1 MTSPRVLIPAILA
14 TACVAFCW
22 QDTVGTAKAAEGTVQ
37 AIESSRF
44 GADGEPSSPPNM
56 ISLNFSECDIRELLL
71 ALAMKQNANIVIAQ
85 DVMGKVS
92 IHLSRVSLQEAV
104 SSIAMAGG
112 YECRREKGT
121 YFVYKTKTVRD
132 PQADRLQTRVFKLK
146 FIKTDKVQEI
156 LGALPGIRTVKI
168 HEDSKSLIVEDT
180 PENVAKVGS
189 ILAAWDTVPKQVL
202 IEAQILQIS
211 LTDEMSMGVD
221 WTKVFG
227 DVSIGTAGAF
237 TTNAGLVGSIRTG
250 VGSGSQFTA
259 AINALQTKTKV
270 NTLSSP
276 KILAVNGK
284 QAQVQVGG
292 KQGYKTT
299 TTNLG
304 VTQETVQFLDTGTI
318 LDITPFIDDEGNI
331 QLTVQ
336 PKINSVSFD
345 KLGNPVL
352 STTSVSTTLMAKSN
366 QTIFI
371 GGLIENTASQTQRM
385 IPWLGRIP
393 FLGFLFG
400 LTNPSVGK
408 TELVVLITPQ
418 IMEAEIQKTSAEAG
432 KRTDRMREKFREE
445 PSVYNELREMA
456 SPKPSTP

>member
-1 MTSPRVLIPAILA
+1 MTSPRVLILA
-14 TACVAFCW
+14 MLVTACVAFYW
-22 QDTVGTAKAAEGTVQ
+22 QDSVGAAKAADETEQ
-37 AIESSRF
+37 AVASSKPSV
-44 GADGEPSSPPNM
+44 GGEPA
-56 ISLNFSECDIRELLL
+56 ISLNFNEGDIRELLL
-71 ALAMKQNANIVIAQ
+71 ALAMKQNVSIVMSQ
-85 DVMGKVS
+85 DVTGKVS
-92 IHLSRVSLQEAV
+92 IHLNRATLDEAV
-104 SSIAMAGG
+104 TSIAMAGG
-112 YECRREKGT
+112 YQCRREKGT
-121 YFVYKTKTVRD
+121 YFIYKTKDVRD
-132 PQADRLQTRVFKLK
+132 PQADRLQIKVFKLK
-146 FIKTDKVQEI
+146 FIKTDKVQDI
-156 LGALPGIRTVKI
+156 LGALPGIRTIKI
-168 HEDSKSLIVEDT
+168 HEDSKSVIVEDT
-180 PENVAKVGS
+180 PENVAKIEA

-250 VGSGSQFTA
+250 VGSAHQFTA

-276 KILAVNGK
+276 KILAVNGR

-299 TTNLG
+299 TTNMG

-318 LDITPFIDDEGNI
+318 LDITPFIDNDGNI

-336 PKINSVSFD
+336 PKINSVRFD
-345 KLGNPVL
+345 TLGNPVL
-352 STTSVSTTLMAKSN
+352 STTSVSTTLIAKSN

-371 GGLIENTASQTQRM
+371 GGLIENTASQTRRM

-393 FLGFLFG
+393 ILGFLFG

-418 IMEAEIQKTSAEAG
+418 ILEAEIQKTSAEAQ
-432 KRTDRMREKFREE
+432 KTTDRAREKFRED
-445 PSVYNELREMA
+445 PSAYDELRDTL